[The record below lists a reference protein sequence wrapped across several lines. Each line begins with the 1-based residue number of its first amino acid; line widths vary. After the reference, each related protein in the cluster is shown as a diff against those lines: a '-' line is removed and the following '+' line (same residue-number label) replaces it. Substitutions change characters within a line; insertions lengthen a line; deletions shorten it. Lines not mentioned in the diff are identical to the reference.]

1 MAESGASQGS
11 GTRGGPGKP
20 AAKKTSSR
28 KQAQTK
34 ASAAKSGAA
43 KASQAKPAGRRPPRM
58 PKVEETSAGGLVV
71 DRTGMHPRAA
81 LIARHDRRG
90 RLVWSLPKGHLEEGE
105 TPEDAAIREVEEETG
120 IRGRVL
126 APLGVIDFWFIAE
139 NRRIHKTVHH
149 YLMEASGGELSDE
162 DAEVV
167 EVAWFPL
174 TDVRERLAYADERRL
189 LDRLPDL
196 IADAG

>member
-1 MAESGASQGS
+1 MAESGASKGS
-11 GTRGGPGKP
+11 GSRGGPGKP
-20 AAKKTSSR
+20 TPARRGSNSPSPR
-28 KQAQTK
+28 KPTA
-34 ASAAKSGAA
+34 G
-43 KASQAKPAGRRPPRM
+43 KPAGGKSTGRRPPRM

-71 DRTGMHPRAA
+71 DRTGEELRAA

-90 RLVWSLPKGHLEEGE
+90 RLVWSLPKGHLEAGE

-196 IADAG
+196 LADAG

>member
-1 MAESGASQGS
+1 MADSGASKRS
-11 GTRGGPGKP
+11 GGGGKPTGPNPSRARKTPTKP
-20 AAKKTSSR
+20 AAKRS
-28 KQAQTK
+28 
-34 ASAAKSGAA
+34 
-43 KASQAKPAGRRPPRM
+43 PRM

-71 DRTGMHPRAA
+71 DRRGDHLRAA

-105 TPEDAAIREVEEETG
+105 TPEDAAVREVEEETG

-174 TDVRERLAYADERRL
+174 RDLRERLAYADERRL
-189 LDRLPDL
+189 LDRVSELL
-196 IADAG
+196 ADTG

>member
-1 MAESGASQGS
+1 
-11 GTRGGPGKP
+11 
-20 AAKKTSSR
+20 
-28 KQAQTK
+28 
-34 ASAAKSGAA
+34 
-43 KASQAKPAGRRPPRM
+43 M

-71 DRTGMHPRAA
+71 DRTGEHLRAA

-174 TDVRERLAYADERRL
+174 TGIRERLAYADERRL

-196 IADAG
+196 LADAG

>member
-1 MAESGASQGS
+1 MADKGASKRS
-11 GTRGGPGKP
+11 RAKP
-20 AAKKTSSR
+20 AE
-28 KQAQTK
+28 
-34 ASAAKSGAA
+34 AA
-43 KASQAKPAGRRPPRM
+43 KAAAEAPKSSPKPGPRPTPKPSRKPTAKQSQRSPRM

-71 DRTGMHPRAA
+71 DRSGDLLRAA

-90 RLVWSLPKGHLEEGE
+90 RLVWSLPKGHLEAGE

-174 TDVRERLAYADERRL
+174 TDIRDRLAYADERRL

-196 IADAG
+196 LADAG